1 MALLQNMMALLQ
13 KRDEVNMHKLSKI
26 LKTLMADEGLTE
38 TELFRRTGIG
48 QPVIHR
54 IASGETD
61 NPKIAT
67 LSPIA
72 SYFSI
77 SISQLIGDDPLPQAR
92 LTGRY
97 SRKLERWHKVPL
109 LSWTQIP
116 MWLSSTNPQSPARTV
131 ATDANVSDKAY
142 AVQLYNTSMNPQFT
156 PGTTLIIDPLRDP
169 KDGDFAIVHQIGQQS
184 PTFKQVLIDGATI
197 ILKPLNKDFKTIN
210 HSENYRFLGVLV
222 QSKFDTNP
230 LKYEVVQAKP
240 SATLS
245 TPTPVATQTDK
256 KVTEAEWV

>member
-1 MALLQNMMALLQ
+1 
-13 KRDEVNMHKLSKI
+13 MHKLSKV

-54 IASGETD
+54 IASDETG

-72 SYFSI
+72 NYFNI
-77 SISQLIGDDPLPQAR
+77 SISQLIGDDPLPEAR

-109 LSWTQIP
+109 LSWNQIP
-116 MWLSSTNPQSPARTV
+116 EWTSSHSPQASARTV
-131 ATDANVSDKAY
+131 ATDATVGDYAY
-142 AVQLYNTSMNPQFT
+142 AVQLYNTSMNPQFP
-156 PGTTLIIDPLRDP
+156 PGTILIIDPERHPTDS
-169 KDGDFAIVHQIGQQS
+169 DFAIVHELGKQA

-197 ILKPLNKDFKTIN
+197 LLKPLNKDFKTVN
-210 HSENYRFLGVLV
+210 YSDAYRFLGVML
-222 QSKFDTNP
+222 QSKFDTVQP
-230 LKYEVVQAKP
+230 KYEAVQSKTTHEQAH
-240 SATLS
+240 
-245 TPTPVATQTDK
+245 TDELA
-256 KVTEAEWV
+256 EAA